1 MDAEVSVPKELL
13 ALTTLIQ
20 SQPACFSAS
29 GSNPV
34 NAAALHA
41 TKFVFDLS
49 LEVETE
55 SRPHIL
61 ELLSS
66 LSPSEAPQTRSQ
78 ATKKRKRSSSP
89 SPPPP
94 PMFEPTP
101 IASLFTEGMD
111 DEQIWAQLDLR
122 MKPVCDMLEFA
133 LDAEPQEEDQDNNDT
148 DEFIDEQLLRQM
160 RALES
165 GDGLD
170 EMELDDLEEEEVDS
184 EEELAAES
192 EEESAD
198 DGDLGE
204 GVTSLRDPDEESEPE
219 ADSWP
224 ASTRKRRGQ
233 SKSSAGSKTGLD
245 DGFFDLASFNAET
258 EEAEARK
265 VSKGRLD
272 DDESD
277 SDDESV
283 DLFAPVDVAENF
295 DEEDE
300 DNAGEA
306 FYKDFFEPPRHNA
319 PVRPPKTTSSPKKS
333 GTVRFHEEVRVKN
346 IKAKGKNLP
355 LNTLDVEEDEDEDDE
370 DAGYGG
376 FGETGFG
383 EMDDDDDED
392 DPDED
397 GNEDEDGSGDESS
410 GAESDED
417 SLNGSFNGAETIER
431 LKGDLFAE
439 EEDEPS
445 EDLSTHEQRM
455 AALREQI
462 SSLEAENVG
471 PKDWVVMGEAG
482 ARARPQNSLLEEDL
496 EFERV
501 MKAVPVVTEESVQVL
516 EDRIKARI
524 LEGRFDDVVR
534 IRPMEDKPFLP
545 SRFFELKDTKSSQSL
560 AQIYEGDYVAA
571 QANGGVV
578 DDRDGKLH
586 KEHDELEALW
596 EGICGKLDALCN
608 AHFMPKQPKATI
620 SSISNV
626 STATLESALPT
637 TKSTTSMLAPEE
649 VFATSSSDPRARS
662 ELTPAEK
669 KALRGKERKARMKS
683 RDTLN
688 NSVDKY
694 AKLKGIGGIKKQKQA
709 ALASVVK
716 TGKGVT
722 VVGKEKMGKSRPRK
736 ATT

>member
-1 MDAEVSVPKELL
+1 
-13 ALTTLIQ
+13 
-20 SQPACFSAS
+20 
-29 GSNPV
+29 
-34 NAAALHA
+34 
-41 TKFVFDLS
+41 
-49 LEVETE
+49 
-55 SRPHIL
+55 
-61 ELLSS
+61 
-66 LSPSEAPQTRSQ
+66 
-78 ATKKRKRSSSP
+78 
-89 SPPPP
+89 
-94 PMFEPTP
+94 
-101 IASLFTEGMD
+101 MD

-122 MKPVCDMLEFA
+122 LKPVCDMLEFA
-133 LDAEPQEEDQDNNDT
+133 LDAEPQEEDDQDNNDT
-148 DEFIDEQLLRQM
+148 DEFIDEQLLSQM

-170 EMELDDLEEEEVDS
+170 EMELDTLDEEEQDS
-184 EEELAAES
+184 EEDEELGAES

-198 DGDLGE
+198 DVDLGE
-204 GVTSLRDPDEESEPE
+204 GVTSLRDPSSDEDSEPE
-219 ADSWP
+219 ADSHRP
-224 ASTRKRRGQ
+224 SSLRKGRGQ
-233 SKSSAGSKTGLD
+233 NKSSAGSKTGLN

-265 VSKGRLD
+265 VSRGRLND
-272 DDESD
+272 DDDD
-277 SDDESV
+277 SDEESV

-306 FYKDFFEPPRHNA
+306 FYKDFFEPPRHTA
-319 PVRPPKTTSSPKKS
+319 PVRTPKPISSQKKS

-355 LNTLDVEEDEDEDDE
+355 LNTLDEDD
-370 DAGYGG
+370 DD
-376 FGETGFG
+376 
-383 EMDDDDDED
+383 DDDDDEERD
-392 DPDED
+392 LGKQDSANSTKTTNVD
-397 GNEDEDGSGDESS
+397 

-417 SLNGSFNGAETIER
+417 SLQGSFNGAETIER

-439 EEDEPS
+439 EEDEPP

-455 AALREQI
+455 SALREQI

-501 MKAVPVVTEESVQVL
+501 MKAVPVVTEESVLVL
-516 EDRIKARI
+516 EERIKARI

-545 SRFFELKDTKSSQSL
+545 SRFFELKDTKSTQSL

-586 KEHDELEALW
+586 KEHEELDALW

-626 STATLESALPT
+626 STATMESALPT

-669 KALRGKERKARMKS
+669 RALRGKERKAKMKS
-683 RDTLN
+683 RDNLN

-736 ATT
+736 AP

>member
-1 MDAEVSVPKELL
+1 MDQEQVAVPKELL
-13 ALTTLIQ
+13 ALTSLIQ
-20 SQPACFSAS
+20 SQPTCFSTS
-29 GSNPV
+29 GSNAV
-34 NAAALHA
+34 NTAALNA
-41 TKFVFDLS
+41 TKFT
-49 LEVETE
+49 LEAEND
-55 SRPHIL
+55 SRPHII
-61 ELLSS
+61 EFMSS

-78 ATKKRKRSSSP
+78 ASKKRKRSSSP
-89 SPPPP
+89 SPPPAP
-94 PMFEPTP
+94 IFEPTP
-101 IASLFTEGMD
+101 ITSLFTEGMD
-111 DEQIWAQLDLR
+111 DDQIWAQLDLR
-122 MKPVCDMLEFA
+122 MKPVCDMLDFA
-133 LDAEPQEEDQDNNDT
+133 LDAEPMQEEDQDNNDT
-148 DEFIDEQLLRQM
+148 DEFVDEQLLRQM

-165 GDGLD
+165 GEEMD
-170 EMELDDLEEEEVDS
+170 EMELDDFDEEDDDDEPD
-184 EEELAAES
+184 AES

-204 GVTSLRDPDEESEPE
+204 GVTGLRDPSSEDDSEAEVESK
-219 ADSWP
+219 WP
-224 ASTRKRRGQ
+224 SKRRSH
-233 SKSSAGSKTGLD
+233 SKSSPGSQAGLD

-265 VSKGRLD
+265 VSK
-272 DDESD
+272 
-277 SDDESV
+277 
-283 DLFAPVDVAENF
+283 
-295 DEEDE
+295 
-300 DNAGEA
+300 EA
-306 FYKDFFEPPRHNA
+306 FYRDFFEPPRHSGA
-319 PVRPPKTTSSPKKS
+319 PARPKKATVSPKKA

-355 LNTLDVEEDEDEDDE
+355 LSTLADEDDDEEDEEDEYGIFGEDFGDDEEEDDE
-370 DAGYGG
+370 GA
-376 FGETGFG
+376 
-383 EMDDDDDED
+383 
-392 DPDED
+392 ED
-397 GNEDEDGSGDESS
+397 GAEDGAESSGDES
-410 GAESDED
+410 DEG
-417 SLNGSFNGAETIER
+417 SLDGSVDGAETIER

-439 EEDEPS
+439 EEDQPP

-455 AALREQI
+455 AALHEQI

-501 MKAVPVVTEESVQVL
+501 MKAVPVVTEEVIQAL
-516 EDRIKARI
+516 EERIKARI

-534 IRPMEDKPFLP
+534 IRPMEDKPFLA

-560 AQIYEGDYVAA
+560 AQIYEEDYVA
-571 QANGGVV
+571 QANGSAT
-578 DDRDGKLH
+578 DDRDGKLT
-586 KEHDELEALW
+586 KEHEEIEALW

-608 AHFMPKQPKATI
+608 AHFMPKQPKAI
-620 SSISNV
+620 IASISNV

-637 TKSTTSMLAPEE
+637 TKSTTTMLAPEE
-649 VFATSSSDPRARS
+649 VFATSSSDLRARS

-669 KALRGKERKARMKS
+669 KALRGKERKAKKKS

-736 ATT
+736 

>member
-1 MDAEVSVPKELL
+1 MESEVSVPKELL
-13 ALTTLIQ
+13 ALTSLIQ
-20 SQPACFSAS
+20 SQPTCFSAL
-29 GSNPV
+29 GPNPV
-34 NAAALHA
+34 HAVALHA

-49 LEVETE
+49 LEAENE
-55 SRPHIL
+55 SRPHII

-66 LSPSEAPQTRSQ
+66 LSPSEGPQTRSQ
-78 ATKKRKRSSSP
+78 ASKKRKRSSSP

-133 LDAEPQEEDQDNNDT
+133 LDAEPPQEEDQDNNDT
-148 DEFIDEQLLRQM
+148 DEFIDEQLLKQM

-165 GDGLD
+165 GEGLD
-170 EMELDDLEEEEVDS
+170 EMELDDLDDDEEDDDEDDN
-184 EEELAAES
+184 EEELES

-204 GVTSLRDPDEESEPE
+204 GVTGLRDPSSDEDSEPE
-219 ADSWP
+219 ADSHWP
-224 ASTRKRRGQ
+224 SSSRKKRSQ
-233 SKSSAGSKTGLD
+233 NKSSAGSKTGLD
-245 DGFFDLASFNAET
+245 DGFFDLAAFNAET
-258 EEAEARK
+258 EEAEARR
-265 VSKGRLD
+265 VSRGRLD
-272 DDESD
+272 DDDDD

-306 FYKDFFEPPRHNA
+306 FYKDFFEPPRHTA
-319 PVRPPKTTSSPKKS
+319 PSRAPKPTSSPKKS

-355 LNTLDVEEDEDEDDE
+355 LNTLDEEDDDEDED
-370 DAGYGG
+370 GYGDMG
-376 FGETGFG
+376 FGEID
-383 EMDDDDDED
+383 ENDDEYEDDDGD
-392 DPDED
+392 
-397 GNEDEDGSGDESS
+397 GDESS
-410 GAESDED
+410 EAESDEA
-417 SLNGSFNGAETIER
+417 SLSGSFNGAETIER

-516 EDRIKARI
+516 EERIKARI

-534 IRPMEDKPFLP
+534 IRPMDDKPFLP
-545 SRFFELKDTKSSQSL
+545 SRFFELKDTKSTQSL
-560 AQIYEGDYVAA
+560 AQIYEGEYVAA

-586 KEHDELEALW
+586 KEHEELEILW

-620 SSISNV
+620 SSVSNV
-626 STATLESALPT
+626 STATMESALPT

-669 KALRGKERKARMKS
+669 RALRGKERKAKMKS

-694 AKLKGIGGIKKQKQA
+694 AKLRGIGGIKKQKQA
-709 ALASVVK
+709 ALATVVK

-736 ATT
+736 